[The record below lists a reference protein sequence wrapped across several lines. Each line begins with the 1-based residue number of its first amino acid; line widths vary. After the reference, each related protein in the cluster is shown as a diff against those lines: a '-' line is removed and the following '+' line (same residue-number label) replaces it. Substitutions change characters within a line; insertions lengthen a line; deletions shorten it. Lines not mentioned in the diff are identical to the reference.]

1 MSSKYEGFPAV
12 IYSRLWLLQI
22 FGKLKSEFPDLQIKI
37 ALFMTDWPPATLIK
51 IYDGNFEIE
60 ILENVTDSKDLDD
73 VECDAYLA
81 LSYEVFTKGLVSI
94 MKEIEE
100 KRVKVKNL
108 GVLPVLG
115 RILRVF

>member
-22 FGKLKSEFPDLQIKI
+22 FGKLKSEFPNLQIKI

-51 IYDGNFEIE
+51 LDDGNFEIE
-60 ILENVTDSKDLDD
+60 ILETVTDSKDLDD

-81 LSYEVFTKGLVSI
+81 LSYEVLARGFKSI
-94 MKEIEE
+94 MKGIEE
-100 KRVKVKNL
+100 KRVKIKSL